1 MPPIRLMP
9 GCVPPSCR
17 CLLALCLAV
26 LLGACATRPPAP
38 GVSGAELWQRHR
50 DALEQLDKWKLQGR
64 IAVRLADKGWTAS
77 LDWRQDGK
85 RYVARVFG
93 PFGQGQ
99 YKLSGDDRA
108 VRLHTDD
115 GRLLQGRD
123 AESLMRRNLGWGV
136 PVSGFTYWIRG
147 LPAPDSTPAAVT
159 VDGRGLLQHL
169 GQDGWQIDYA
179 DYRRSGGYE
188 LPKKITLR
196 REDLQLKLIIY
207 DWEA

>member
-9 GCVPPSCR
+9 GHAS
-17 CLLALCLAV
+17 LAWRRLPVLCLAAV
-26 LLGACATRPPAP
+26 LGACATRPPTP
-38 GVSGAELWQRHR
+38 GVSGTELWQHHR
-50 DALEQLDKWKLQGR
+50 DAVGQLDKWKLQGR

-77 LDWRQDGK
+77 LDWSQDGK
-85 RYVARVFG
+85 RYIARVFG
-93 PFGQGQ
+93 PFGKGR
-99 YKLSGDDRA
+99 YELSGDGRA
-108 VRLHTDD
+108 VQLHTDD
-115 GRLLQGRD
+115 GRLLRGRD
-123 AESLMRRNLGWGV
+123 AESLMRRSLGWGV

-147 LPAPDSTPAAVT
+147 LPAPDSTPAELT

-169 GQDGWQIDYA
+169 GQDGWRIDYT

-207 DWEA
+207 NWEA